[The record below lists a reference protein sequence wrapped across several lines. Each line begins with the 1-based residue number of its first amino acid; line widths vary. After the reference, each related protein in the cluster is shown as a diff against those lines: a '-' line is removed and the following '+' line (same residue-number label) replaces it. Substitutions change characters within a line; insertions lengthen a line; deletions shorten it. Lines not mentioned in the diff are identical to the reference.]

1 MGIPTTSGI
10 RIASIFA
17 LAISGAAMAF
27 AAQDAKQ
34 QAPVK
39 PVAPETQ
46 PESGQAERPDRG
58 RRGGRGGMPQPP
70 DWPRAGGFGPGRQ
83 DGRQDGGQN
92 PERPM
97 IEGLVLEGL
106 IPSEFGR
113 RDLTDADVARVV
125 AVAREISPEWGD
137 AIEAR
142 ITQDAEQVKA
152 SLRTSGRRL
161 LGMAAL
167 KERAP
172 KVFAVKV
179 AELRAQAE
187 TERAASELRS
197 ATELRAG
204 AEESVASVEAIAAL
218 QKELEAAAARQ
229 VDATI
234 AARQEELVALEDRL
248 KKFHS
253 DLEADSGRRGVLVG
267 ELVKR
272 VQNRRE
278 PQRPAPPRE

>member
-10 RIASIFA
+10 RTASIFA

-46 PESGQAERPDRG
+46 PESGQA
-58 RRGGRGGMPQPP
+58 
-70 DWPRAGGFGPGRQ
+70 
-83 DGRQDGGQN
+83 
-92 PERPM
+92 ERPM

-204 AEESVASVEAIAAL
+204 AEENAASVEAIAAL